1 MITVNQNQEKT
12 VVLGKMN
19 VRFKL
24 NERSSIFV

>member
-24 NERSSIFV
+24 NERSFIFV